1 MKRSIILTKAETTFG
16 DESLALIESDALM
29 VSDFNMERYAGDR
42 KERNL
47 DHAGIG
53 NQEEVNVDEHT
64 LASFS
69 MEAAPSEAAATAP
82 ANGHVIEACGFDET
96 IDSTPGSETVTYSI
110 PPTVDALRTGRA
122 SVATWE
128 YDPDTKLLQ
137 KSYGQRGSLAIEANE
152 KDYVRFLVSGMRGN
166 YLQPA
171 VGVAPAIA
179 AGTWAAFKKPIAFI
193 KDHIKTA
200 TIDGRAVCLTA
211 FKYDWGMQLAE
222 VGTCPGLDYSDYKP
236 TLEAT
241 IKAPALD
248 VENFWIKLETGAP
261 VVVALKVSDK
271 ADTQFKRITVSTS
284 SAQITNID
292 DKGEVAGLRS
302 LVITFKPLVQAT
314 ILLD

>member
-1 MKRSIILTKAETTFG
+1 MKRSIILTKAEATFG
-16 DESLALIESDALM
+16 DEALALIESDALL

-42 KERNL
+42 KERNH
-47 DHAGIG
+47 DHAGLG

-64 LASFS
+64 LASFG
-69 MEAAPSEAAATAP
+69 MEAAPSEVAATAP
-82 ANGHVIEACGFDET
+82 ANGHVIEACGFDED

-110 PPTVDALRTGRA
+110 PSTVDALRAGRA

-137 KSYGQRGSLAIEANE
+137 KSYGQRGSLSIEANE
-152 KDYVRFLVSGMRGN
+152 KDYVRFMVSGMRGS
-166 YLQPA
+166 YLEPA

-179 AGTWAAFKKPIAFI
+179 AGTWAAFKRPIAFT

-200 TIDGRAVCLTA
+200 TIDSQAVCITA

-236 TLEAT
+236 TLEMT

-248 VENFWIKLETGAP
+248 VKNFWAIKAARTLIP
-261 VVVALKVSDK
+261 VSLKVSDK
-271 ADTQFKRITVSTS
+271 ADTQFKRLTVATGSV
-284 SAQITNID
+284 QIVNID

-302 LVITFKPLVQAT
+302 LVITCKPMVQAT